1 MKRIFTFIALVV
13 FALSIS
19 AQKDVTKFLGIP
31 VDGSKE
37 DMIRKI
43 KAKGFRSV
51 SFSDADVLEGEFNG
65 TDVNI
70 HIATNRDK
78 VWRIMVCDVT
88 PVDENAIRNRFNT
101 LCRQFEK
108 NSKYVCLEDYTI
120 SEDEDISYEMIFHN
134 KRYDAVYYQCSSE
147 LMDTISYR
155 EPLLSKYTPEQ
166 LENPTE
172 EILREITDKI
182 TENTERLMDVCS
194 NKPVWFIISK
204 FYGKYYITMYYDNQY
219 NMADGEDL

>member
-13 FALSIS
+13 VTLSIS
-19 AQKDVTKFLGIP
+19 AQKDVTKFMGIP
-31 VDGSKE
+31 VDGSKA

-51 SFSDADVLEGEFNG
+51 SFSDDILEGQFNG

-78 VWRIMVCDVT
+78 VWRIMVSDAM
-88 PVDENAIRNRFNT
+88 PVDENDIRNRFNT

-108 NSKYVCLEDYTI
+108 NSKYLCLEDYTI
-120 SEDEDISYEMIFHN
+120 SKDEDISYEMRVNN
-134 KRYDAVYYQCSSE
+134 KQYYAKYYQHPYGLGDSIYIRQM
-147 LMDTISYR
+147 LV
-155 EPLLSKYTPEQ
+155 SKYTPAQ
-166 LENPTE
+166 LENLTE
-172 EILREITDKI
+172 EMLREIKEMIAAD
-182 TENTERLMDVCS
+182 TERLTDVCA
-194 NKPVWFIISK
+194 NKPVWFTIYK
-204 FYGKYYITMYYDNQY
+204 YDGKYYISMYYDNQY

>member
-1 MKRIFTFIALVV
+1 
-13 FALSIS
+13 
-19 AQKDVTKFLGIP
+19 
-31 VDGSKE
+31 
-37 DMIRKI
+37 
-43 KAKGFRSV
+43 
-51 SFSDADVLEGEFNG
+51 
-65 TDVNI
+65 
-70 HIATNRDK
+70 
-78 VWRIMVCDVT
+78 
-88 PVDENAIRNRFNT
+88 
-101 LCRQFEK
+101 
-108 NSKYVCLEDYTI
+108 
-120 SEDEDISYEMIFHN
+120 
-134 KRYDAVYYQCSSE
+134 
-147 LMDTISYR
+147 MDTISYR